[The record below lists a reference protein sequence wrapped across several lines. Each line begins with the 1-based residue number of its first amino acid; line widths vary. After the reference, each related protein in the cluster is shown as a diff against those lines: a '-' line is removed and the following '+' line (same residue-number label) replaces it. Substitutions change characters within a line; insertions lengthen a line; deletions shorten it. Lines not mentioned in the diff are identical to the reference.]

1 MLFVLKI
8 FSININKLLNMG
20 WFKKAFHKATAAVAK
35 VKNFAKPIVTKV
47 KHGWSK
53 AGQWGGY
60 IHTKVVPK
68 VKDVLMVASAIPYV
82 QEAAIPALAAVESG
96 DAMLGKAL
104 EAKAKVD
111 ATAGR
116 MQHYHDRIGQYSS
129 KFKDQIKRGDVG
141 GVIKTGTEAYKEGR
155 AAYTVEKAN
164 AQNMRDHFN

>member
-1 MLFVLKI
+1 
-8 FSININKLLNMG
+8 MG

-35 VKNFAKPIVTKV
+35 VKNFAKPIITKV

-60 IHTKVVPK
+60 IHNKIVPK
-68 VKDVLMVASAIPYV
+68 VKTVLTVASAIPYV

-104 EAKAKVD
+104 EAKSKID

-116 MQHYHDRIGQYSS
+116 MQQYHDRIGQYSS
-129 KFKDQIKRGDVG
+129 KYKDQIKRGDIG
-141 GVIKTGTEAYKEGR
+141 GLIKTTESAVKEGK
-155 AAYTVEKAN
+155 AAYRTEKAN
-164 AQNMRDHFN
+164 AQNIRDHFN